1 MQNRFGFKD
10 GVLLVL
16 LLIVGVLVVVGMY
29 GNDRVFSKLQA
40 VDAKIGELEGAV
52 ASQQQG
58 SSSADVSELR
68 AELNAIRDAIA
79 TRPIN
84 INMSGMGVSGS
95 PTVTT
100 STTDAETES
109 GTDAPVTTAPADS
122 GSASKDGWARPGVEI
137 AWQEPWSFATNP
149 RDIPGFEQGGEF
161 TEIIGAQPPRIT
173 PYLSSDVYGR
183 RVIDQVMQSLGAY
196 DSETLETR
204 GVLADAW
211 QFDPDGLW
219 LRVHI
224 NPDARFSD
232 GVPVTAEDVRYT
244 VMDFIKNERIEAE
257 RSRSTLEMIQDVEII
272 DEHTVEFTFDKAV
285 FTNLDYTLGI
295 YVLPKH
301 FYSKLEE
308 STINQSTGLIMGS
321 GPFRLEIINPDDQWS
336 PGEDIQIVRNE
347 RYWGAEKAPL
357 ASMRFK
363 VIKESTAAL
372 VGYRN
377 GDGDMLTPS
386 STQYDKLR
394 SDTDFLADNAI
405 YKWVNM
411 RSGYSFIGWQCGRR
425 GGSADGPWT
434 PFHDMR
440 VRRAMTMTLNREDM
454 IRDIWAGV
462 GVVSTGPNSPSS
474 PSSNPAITPWPYD
487 LDGARALLKEAG
499 WEDADG
505 DGILEYQKDDE
516 YFSKGTPFKFEFTIT
531 NSGETSERI
540 ISYLVSQC
548 EEVGI
553 TCVPRVVDWSF
564 YSDML
569 KRRDFD
575 AMIMA
580 WSASSPESDP
590 RQIWH
595 RSSIQD
601 QGDNFIQWDSQAAS
615 DLVDKGRTSMDRD
628 ERMLV
633 WHDFHSVVHEEQ
645 PYTFLRVSPWIRMI
659 KRDVGNVQTYPAG
672 LSPGE
677 FFRVPSG
684 N

>member
-10 GVLLVL
+10 GVFFVL
-16 LLIVGVLVVVGMY
+16 LFVVGILVVVGMY
-29 GNDRVFSKLQA
+29 GNDRLFSKLQA
-40 VDAKIGELEGAV
+40 VDSKISELEGAV
-52 ASQQQG
+52 ASQSG
-58 SSSADVSELR
+58 GSADVSQLR
-68 AELNAIRDAIA
+68 AELNAIREAIA
-79 TRPIN
+79 QRPIN
-84 INMSGMGVSGS
+84 IYMSG
-95 PTVTT
+95 TT
-100 STTDAETES
+100 SAAPGSITTSDQDGPAGSTASDTTDA
-109 GTDAPVTTAPADS
+109 GKVRKDA
-122 GSASKDGWARPGVEI
+122 WARPGVEI
-137 AWQEPWSFATNP
+137 AWQEPWSFASNP
-149 RDIPGFEQGGEF
+149 QDVPGFEKGGEF

-196 DSETLETR
+196 DPETLKTR

-211 QFDPDGLW
+211 QLDPDGLW

-224 NPDARFSD
+224 NPAARFSD

-272 DEHTVEFTFDKAV
+272 DDHTVEFTFDKAV

-295 YVLPKH
+295 YILPKH

-347 RYWGAEKAPL
+347 RYWGEQKAPL
-357 ASMRFK
+357 SSMRFK

-425 GGSADGPWT
+425 GGAPDGAWT
-434 PFHDMR
+434 PFHDKR
-440 VRRAMTMTLNREDM
+440 VRRAMTMSLNREDM

-474 PSSNPAITPWPYD
+474 PSSNPAI
-487 LDGARALLKEAG
+487 
-499 WEDADG
+499 
-505 DGILEYQKDDE
+505 
-516 YFSKGTPFKFEFTIT
+516 
-531 NSGETSERI
+531 
-540 ISYLVSQC
+540 
-548 EEVGI
+548 
-553 TCVPRVVDWSF
+553 
-564 YSDML
+564 
-569 KRRDFD
+569 
-575 AMIMA
+575 
-580 WSASSPESDP
+580 SP
-590 RQIWH
+590 
-595 RSSIQD
+595 
-601 QGDNFIQWDSQAAS
+601 A
-615 DLVDKGRTSMDRD
+615 
-628 ERMLV
+628 
-633 WHDFHSVVHEEQ
+633 
-645 PYTFLRVSPWIRMI
+645 IR
-659 KRDVGNVQTYPAG
+659 P
-672 LSPGE
+672 
-677 FFRVPSG
+677 
-684 N
+684 